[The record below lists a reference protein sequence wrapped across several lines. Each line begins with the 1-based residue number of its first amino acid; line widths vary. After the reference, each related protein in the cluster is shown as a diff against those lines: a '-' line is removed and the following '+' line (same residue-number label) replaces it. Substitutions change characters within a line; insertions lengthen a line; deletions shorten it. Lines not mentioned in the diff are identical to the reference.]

1 MPGTYLG
8 FPFDEELFM
17 LQWQNA
23 VDPTRTALLSSGA
36 IVQSSEIRN
45 LIANGGNLY
54 TIPFYNVLGGDE
66 ECSTSTLV
74 LTRCNRLLLRLRST
88 GRRSLRLP

>member
-54 TIPFYNVLGGDE
+54 TVPFYNVLGGTRRTTMVRLTLIPE
-66 ECSTSTLV
+66 LFLVVVRLV
-74 LTRCNRLLLRLRST
+74 LF
-88 GRRSLRLP
+88 GVV